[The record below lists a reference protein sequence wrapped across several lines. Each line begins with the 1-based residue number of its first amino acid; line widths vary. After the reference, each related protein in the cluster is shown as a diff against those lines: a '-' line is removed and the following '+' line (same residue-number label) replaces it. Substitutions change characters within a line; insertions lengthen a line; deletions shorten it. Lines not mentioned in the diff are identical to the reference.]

1 MYYIFLCNQAQ
12 FNFPESCVFYIFVEY
27 SRCIKSENDWNIIR
41 TNILIGSLNNGF
53 VSTWPFT
60 PRAVADGRGKSGCKL
75 FQTIDRS
82 FRLPDGI

>member
-1 MYYIFLCNQAQ
+1 MYLPPQTTSPNNNSAWFIFLSHM
-12 FNFPESCVFYIFVEY
+12 NFPLCAKRLAYY
-27 SRCIKSENDWNIIR
+27 LD
-41 TNILIGSLNNGF
+41 ILIGFLNNGF

-75 FQTIDRS
+75 FRTIDRS